1 MANGFEEP
9 ADNPLEPA
17 ETTDEQYFFA
27 LMTSA
32 NNSGANGVAFLTLD
46 PDDKTLTIDAA
57 ALGLEPNQEH
67 PFHIHGFADDQPSKL
82 PTIDQDTDL
91 DGFVESPEGEPVFG
105 PVILPLTQDDPEDDT
120 QDDPET
126 DALAPPVDDTPQF
139 PVADAN
145 GVVEFTET
153 YQFDLNDP
161 AQAASFSELADGLEG
176 HGIQFHGLELP
187 AGAGEGTDNE
197 VNGSG
202 GYIAGLPVA
211 NGIIYELPAGLTPKL
226 LDTFGITALDVADFF
241 FA

>member
-1 MANGFEEP
+1 MSIDFEE
-9 ADNPLEPA
+9 AAKDLLSLGDTA
-17 ETTDEQYFFA
+17 DEQHYFA

-32 NNSGANGVAFLTLD
+32 NNSGANGVAFLSVD

-57 ALGLEPNQEH
+57 AIGLEPNQEH
-67 PFHIHGFADDQPSKL
+67 PFHIHGFANDQPSQL
-82 PTIDQDTDL
+82 PTIAQDTDL
-91 DGFVESPEGEPVFG
+91 DGFVETPEGEPVFG
-105 PVILPLTQDDPEDDT
+105 PVILPLTQVDP

-126 DALAPPVDDTPQF
+126 EALVPPADGTPTF

-161 AQAASFSELADGLEG
+161 EQAASFSELADGLEG

-187 AGAGEGTDNE
+187 AGAGEGTGNE

-211 NGIIYELPAGLTPKL
+211 NGIIQELPAGFSPAL
-226 LDTFGITALDVADFF
+226 LDTLGITPLDVADFLF
-241 FA
+241 V

>member
-1 MANGFEEP
+1 MSNSFEEI
-9 ADNPLEPA
+9 ADSLNLA
-17 ETTDEQYFFA
+17 EATDEQYFFA

-32 NNSGANGVAFLTLD
+32 NNSGVSGVAFLTLD

-57 ALGLEPNQEH
+57 AIGLEPNQEH
-67 PFHIHGFADDQPSKL
+67 PFHIHGFADDHPSEL
-82 PTIDQDTDL
+82 PTVAQDTDL
-91 DGFVESPEGEPVFG
+91 DGFVEGSESAPVFG
-105 PVILPLTQDDPEDDT
+105 PVLLPLTQNDPA
-120 QDDPET
+120 T
-126 DALAPPVDDTPQF
+126 DALAPPADGTPQF

-161 AQAASFSELADGLEG
+161 QQAASFSELADGLEG
-176 HGIQFHGLELP
+176 QGIQFHGLELP
-187 AGAGEGTDNE
+187 AGAGEGTGNE

-202 GYIAGLPVA
+202 GYIAELPVA

-226 LDTFGITALDVADFF
+226 LDTFGVTPLDVADFL